1 MKTEKVNRRKRF
13 VKPVSMLSII
23 CIIIA
28 LIIIVQ
34 LNNTRVSGLRRS
46 LRSFTLKEVTYPQ
59 LTDSELERLINITFA
74 LENPSEFQI
83 IIEQIIVTIY
93 IDEEYAWGGGIPL
106 EEPVSPG
113 QKVFF
118 STSKRLS
125 LISKR
130 AQGSVQNQ
138 TYKLG
143 VNGGITGSSQFLFL
157 KSQESLPLG
166 ITKIVA
172 GIP

>member
-1 MKTEKVNRRKRF
+1 MKTEKVDKRKRF
-13 VKPVSMLSII
+13 LKPVSMLSII
-23 CIIIA
+23 CIILAI
-28 LIIIVQ
+28 IIIVQ

-46 LRSFTLKEVTYPQ
+46 LRSFKLEGVTYPQ
-59 LTDSELERLINITFA
+59 ITDSEERLINITFA

-83 IIEQIIVTIY
+83 IIEQITVTIY
-93 IDEEYAWGGGIPL
+93 IDEAYAWGGGIPL

-118 STSKRLS
+118 STSKSLS
-125 LISKR
+125 QISKE
-130 AQGSVQNQ
+130 AHESVQNP
-138 TYKLG
+138 YKLG

-172 GIP
+172 GIA

>member
-1 MKTEKVNRRKRF
+1 MKTEKVDKRKRF

-23 CIIIA
+23 CIIVA

-46 LRSFTLKEVTYPQ
+46 LRSFKLEGVTYPQ
-59 LTDSELERLINITFA
+59 ITDSEERLINITFA

-83 IIEQIIVTIY
+83 IIEQITVTIY
-93 IDEEYAWGGGIPL
+93 IDEAYAWGGGIPL

-118 STSKRLS
+118 STSKSLS
-125 LISKR
+125 QISKEAR
-130 AQGSVQNQ
+130 ESVQNQ

-172 GIP
+172 GIA